1 MTAVTGTYLFFDSGL
16 PKLNDLTS
24 YQPALA
30 SRVFNTE
37 GELIAEYAEE
47 HRILTPLEQMP
58 KRLINAFLASEDAL
72 FYTHPGIN
80 PVRIIS
86 AAIANLRAGHTVQG
100 GSTITQQVAK
110 NLLLSSER
118 SYTRKIKEV
127 ILAYRIE
134 RNFNKDEIL
143 YLYLN
148 HIYLGRGAYG
158 VTSAAWRY
166 FHKHLDELTLAEC
179 ALLAGLPKAPSR
191 YAPHINPAGSIQR
204 RDTVLGMMSASG
216 FATEDEV
223 EAAKLELLNITPL
236 PETKFVNAYANSVFQ
251 QLKAHFGAQT
261 LRRQGLTIIVPY
273 NAFDQNAAIHSLRKG
288 VLEIEQRQFYRG
300 PENHFEPE
308 QWDKILSQWARSRPD
323 NPRLEEELFPA
334 LIRKISRNGQMI
346 VNDGIEK
353 WHLPKPKWQWD
364 KAIPRSSR
372 VWKVGDQIWLQGNGK
387 TGVRLTQKPSI
398 EAALYAI
405 DLKHGTVAAEV
416 GGFDYRMGDF
426 DRVTQARRQPGSAFK
441 PFLYAAAM
449 DKDFTPAT
457 VLMDTPVAFENQ
469 ALDNFWRPDNYRN
482 SFAGPVTLR
491 DALEHSRNLAS
502 IKLLQDVGI
511 SSFLRSLGSYQFKH
525 KFPPQLALALG
536 ATEVTLGDLTE
547 SYAVIADGGKRWQ
560 PVWIQQVQDRDGRTL
575 HRSVAG
581 NRCQICHVDPVLGV
595 GTGMQ
600 PAEQTLDPVS
610 SFLATN
616 MMRGVIDRGTGVRA
630 KQLGRPAAGKTG
642 TTNNQVDAWFVGFTP
657 QIITGV
663 WAGRD
668 KPTSMGRR
676 ETGSRAALPIWLG
689 TMTAMHKGKRIED
702 FTPPEGIEWR
712 IIDRKTGKP
721 ADKSTIKPFM
731 EAFRS
736 GSGPTKEESGKLN
749 TAPTAGEKSEDF
761 FDLDL

>member
-1 MTAVTGTYLFFDSGL
+1 MAISTAIVAVTAVTGTYLFFDSGL

-236 PETKFVNAYANSVFQ
+236 P
-251 QLKAHFGAQT
+251 
-261 LRRQGLTIIVPY
+261 
-273 NAFDQNAAIHSLRKG
+273 
-288 VLEIEQRQFYRG
+288 
-300 PENHFEPE
+300 
-308 QWDKILSQWARSRPD
+308 
-323 NPRLEEELFPA
+323 
-334 LIRKISRNGQMI
+334 
-346 VNDGIEK
+346 
-353 WHLPKPKWQWD
+353 
-364 KAIPRSSR
+364 
-372 VWKVGDQIWLQGNGK
+372 
-387 TGVRLTQKPSI
+387 
-398 EAALYAI
+398 
-405 DLKHGTVAAEV
+405 
-416 GGFDYRMGDF
+416 
-426 DRVTQARRQPGSAFK
+426 
-441 PFLYAAAM
+441 
-449 DKDFTPAT
+449 
-457 VLMDTPVAFENQ
+457 
-469 ALDNFWRPDNYRN
+469 
-482 SFAGPVTLR
+482 
-491 DALEHSRNLAS
+491 
-502 IKLLQDVGI
+502 
-511 SSFLRSLGSYQFKH
+511 
-525 KFPPQLALALG
+525 
-536 ATEVTLGDLTE
+536 
-547 SYAVIADGGKRWQ
+547 
-560 PVWIQQVQDRDGRTL
+560 
-575 HRSVAG
+575 
-581 NRCQICHVDPVLGV
+581 
-595 GTGMQ
+595 
-600 PAEQTLDPVS
+600 
-610 SFLATN
+610 
-616 MMRGVIDRGTGVRA
+616 
-630 KQLGRPAAGKTG
+630 
-642 TTNNQVDAWFVGFTP
+642 
-657 QIITGV
+657 
-663 WAGRD
+663 
-668 KPTSMGRR
+668 
-676 ETGSRAALPIWLG
+676 
-689 TMTAMHKGKRIED
+689 
-702 FTPPEGIEWR
+702 
-712 IIDRKTGKP
+712 
-721 ADKSTIKPFM
+721 
-731 EAFRS
+731 
-736 GSGPTKEESGKLN
+736 
-749 TAPTAGEKSEDF
+749 
-761 FDLDL
+761 

>member
-1 MTAVTGTYLFFDSGL
+1 
-16 PKLNDLTS
+16 
-24 YQPALA
+24 
-30 SRVFNTE
+30 
-37 GELIAEYAEE
+37 
-47 HRILTPLEQMP
+47 
-58 KRLINAFLASEDAL
+58 
-72 FYTHPGIN
+72 
-80 PVRIIS
+80 
-86 AAIANLRAGHTVQG
+86 
-100 GSTITQQVAK
+100 
-110 NLLLSSER
+110 
-118 SYTRKIKEV
+118 
-127 ILAYRIE
+127 
-134 RNFNKDEIL
+134 
-143 YLYLN
+143 
-148 HIYLGRGAYG
+148 
-158 VTSAAWRY
+158 
-166 FHKHLDELTLAEC
+166 
-179 ALLAGLPKAPSR
+179 
-191 YAPHINPAGSIQR
+191 
-204 RDTVLGMMSASG
+204 
-216 FATEDEV
+216 
-223 EAAKLELLNITPL
+223 NITPL

-712 IIDRKTGKP
+712 MIDRKTGKP